1 VLKYVLI
8 VTVMII
14 IKNTNPRIRIDT
26 ALNFFWRYASPVAF
40 IGVILAVLG
49 V

>member
-1 VLKYVLI
+1 L
-8 VTVMII
+8 

-26 ALNFFWRYASPVAF
+26 ALNFFWRYAAPLSF
-40 IGVILAVLG
+40 IGIILAVFG